1 MENFERCKMTYAT
14 VNVDVEVDLSD
25 VDTNDLLNELKSR
38 DLIFEN
44 LDEIKKL
51 INQICLNRLYG
62 LDFLKETDRLIYLAL
77 GRIV

>member
-1 MENFERCKMTYAT
+1 MTYAT